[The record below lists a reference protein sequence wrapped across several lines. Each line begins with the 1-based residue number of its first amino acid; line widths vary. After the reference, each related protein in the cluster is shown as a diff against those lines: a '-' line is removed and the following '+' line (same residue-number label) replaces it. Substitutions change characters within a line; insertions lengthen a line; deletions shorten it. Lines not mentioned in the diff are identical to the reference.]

1 MSKSSQDSQTFSS
14 QNALLR
20 VAMGSNILAWIILTL
35 TVIDLV
41 NVVRQIVQSWPLN
54 LPTGFFDQIGFWTT
68 NVISR
73 YTVDLFYVFV
83 LFGIAQLIYLGLD
96 LLFEKEEAAAEEERP
111 AEVTAATAEAD

>member
-1 MSKSSQDSQTFSS
+1 MSKSSQDSQTFSGH
-14 QNALLR
+14 NALLR
-20 VAMGSNILAWIILTL
+20 VAMGANILAWAILTL
-35 TVIDLV
+35 ALIDLI

-54 LPTGFFDQIGFWTT
+54 LPTGFFDQLGFWTT

-96 LLFEKEEAAAEEERP
+96 ILFEKEEVAAGELAAEMAP
-111 AEVTAATAEAD
+111 VAGEAD